1 MMKIKKNIAISE
13 NGFVFD
19 PTSGESYTLNTVGLE
34 ILNLLKEGK
43 DQKEITRQ
51 LLKKYD
57 VEESVLERYFYD
69 FISLLRKHQLIEGDD
84 EK

>member
-1 MMKIKKNIAISE
+1 MKIKKNIAISE

-69 FISLLRKHQLIEGDD
+69 FISLLRKHQLIEDDD